1 MRIVSLDLVN
11 VYAHLFVQACNGIL
25 ISFCQLLALIVIA
38 IEVIRALVIFL
49 NERLQSPDLCS
60 LSKEPSDDGLCLFF
74 GAQLFDWGQHSEDHD
89 FEAVE

>member
-1 MRIVSLDLVN
+1 MSLDLVN

-38 IEVIRALVIFL
+38 IKVIRALVIFL

-74 GAQLFDWGQHSEDHD
+74 GAQFFNWRQHSKDD
-89 FEAVE
+89 YFESVK